1 MEQIISILTGLS
13 IFTLL
18 ICIYISYLHMR
29 VYFAEPINNITNYYW
44 SIAFTNF
51 FVSALAFTIMILIRP
66 ENPIMLMYIFL
77 MYYNYSLVIIAIVAL
92 KLRFAN
98 ERKNPRKLKLIRLI
112 VRMSFVIF
120 HLVFIYFVFN
130 EVSCITTGNI
140 TLFMR
145 FGVLEYDLFLEGYS
159 FALALLIYII
169 FPKSHY
175 ITGKFFKGSF
185 GLLAF
190 SEGFRFIE
198 LFINNNAIK
207 VISLALLTISVLTL
221 QLSVLLE
228 YKKNMAFIEYNR
240 YNGRRKEDRINGI

>member
-18 ICIYISYLHMR
+18 ICIYISYLHMK

-98 ERKNPRKLKLIRLI
+98 TNNNPKFLKLLRLI

-120 HLVFIYFVFN
+120 HLVFIYFIFN
-130 EVSCITTGNI
+130 KASCLASSN
-140 TLFMR
+140 LNFFMR
-145 FGVLEYDLFLEGYS
+145 FDSLGYNLFLESYS
-159 FALALLIYII
+159 FLMALFIYIV
-169 FPKSHY
+169 FPKEHY

-185 GLLAF
+185 GLLAL
-190 SEGFRFIE
+190 SEGLRVIE
-198 LFINNNAIK
+198 LLIVNDIIK

-228 YKKNMAFIEYNR
+228 YKKNMTFLEHNR